1 MPARPNGRTAA
12 KRREEP
18 GPAQSL
24 RGVDAGRPIHSL
36 ELPTRPTGVLPS
48 RYPAACRGAGLFRAR
63 FFVAP
68 GDSRSASRPPGAG
81 KANDGRQEGSG
92 RCSI

>member
-36 ELPTRPTGVLPS
+36 ELPTRPTGVLLSRSRAHAVCGAETPS
-48 RYPAACRGAGLFRAR
+48 MRDSLLAA
-63 FFVAP
+63 
-68 GDSRSASRPPGAG
+68 GDSASRSRPPAAG
-81 KANDGRQEGSG
+81 
-92 RCSI
+92 